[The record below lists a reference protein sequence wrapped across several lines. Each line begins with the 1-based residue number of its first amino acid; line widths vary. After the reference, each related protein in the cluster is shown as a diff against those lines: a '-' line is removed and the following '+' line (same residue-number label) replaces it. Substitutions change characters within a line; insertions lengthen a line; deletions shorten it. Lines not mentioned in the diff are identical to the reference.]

1 MMQCA
6 YAFKVRHWIICL
18 CNYSSI
24 LSSLWIWVTEGV
36 LCFILGTKLC
46 CPSIILSEHGK
57 KFFWCIYEWLVSH
70 ELYYIVE
77 LWNFF
82 IPALMY
88 HHSWKGENG
97 VMTFTS
103 SRSVWNHLNAL
114 LFSEHR
120 YLDKWKYAADTFI
133 ILRFSDID
141 NNLKFL
147 YLIILVTVSSDLT

>member
-1 MMQCA
+1 MICHELNHFLNLFFWYFHHQPHS
-6 YAFKVRHWIICL
+6 YFLLLEEVRRGSKHWTYPLRYFVVSILWCNVHMHLKWDIWIICL
-18 CNYSSI
+18 CNYSSV

-88 HHSWKGENG
+88 HHS
-97 VMTFTS
+97 
-103 SRSVWNHLNAL
+103 
-114 LFSEHR
+114 
-120 YLDKWKYAADTFI
+120 
-133 ILRFSDID
+133 
-141 NNLKFL
+141 
-147 YLIILVTVSSDLT
+147 